1 MTAITFSDA
10 PFFSVPSAVEDVLAL
25 LYTFTLS
32 AVTTAGIALLISGV
46 AVGSGVA
53 VTSGAAVAS
62 APSRV
67 RYAALI

>member
-10 PFFSVPSAVEDVLAL
+10 PFFSVPSDFDDVLAL
-25 LYTFTLS
+25 LYTFTLP
-32 AVTTAGIALLISGV
+32 AVTTAGIALLTSGA
-46 AVGSGVA
+46 AVGSGVS
-53 VTSGAAVAS
+53 VGS